1 MTAVDIQ
8 KSQAAQLRI
17 MAARILAQSRW
28 PYVSTLLYSLKFVES
43 DPQEIPTMAVDT
55 GWRLYYS
62 PDFVMSETPEALATV
77 LLHECMHCMLE
88 HGRRFEALPIAR
100 KDHMLWNYA
109 GDCAINQVLDDAH
122 MPWTE
127 VTPVRYENIANQG
140 VERTM
145 PTEVAYSTMAEY
157 RAQHPEEN
165 SSSDCGSVSGGVR
178 RQYELDPDDDKTPA
192 STTNQQDNILDSVAS
207 AIISAE
213 NDGQDL
219 PEALTRIARDRLDP
233 TLDWKKLLAF
243 NLRSAISNVAGRRD
257 YTYAR
262 PSRRQ
267 GAVNLSGANFILP
280 AMRQPQP
287 PCVAIVL
294 DTSGSIGNDTLD
306 IYLSEIRGIMNA
318 VGISSGV
325 WILPCDSKVHEVAKI
340 RSFDLNKVRI
350 KGGGGTNMGAGIEEA
365 LKIRPRA
372 NIIVTLTDG
381 ATPWPDKK
389 PIGSVIYLAI
399 LTTKSFESHVPRWM
413 TTVVM
418 ENR

>member
-1 MTAVDIQ
+1 
-8 KSQAAQLRI
+8 
-17 MAARILAQSRW
+17 
-28 PYVSTLLYSLKFVES
+28 
-43 DPQEIPTMAVDT
+43 
-55 GWRLYYS
+55 
-62 PDFVMSETPEALATV
+62 
-77 LLHECMHCMLE
+77 
-88 HGRRFEALPIAR
+88 
-100 KDHMLWNYA
+100 
-109 GDCAINQVLDDAH
+109 

-127 VTPVRYENIANQG
+127 VTPVRYVNIEHQG
-140 VERTM
+140 VDRSM
-145 PTEVAYSTMAEY
+145 PTEAAYKAMVDY
-157 RAQHPEEN
+157 QLKHPDE
-165 SSSDCGSVSGGVR
+165 SASSDCGSVSGGKR
-178 RQYELDPDDDKTPA
+178 RQYELDPDDELTPA
-192 STTNQQDNILDSVAS
+192 STTNQQDNILDSVAAS
-207 AIISAE
+207 IISAE

-219 PEALTRIARDRLDP
+219 PEGLTRIARDRLDP

-243 NLRSAISNVAGRRD
+243 NLRSAVSNVAGRRD

-267 GAVNLSGANFILP
+267 GAINQSGANFILP

-340 RSFDLNKVRI
+340 RSFDLSKVRI
-350 KGGGGTNMGAGIEEA
+350 KGGGGTNMTVGIEEA
-365 LKIRPRA
+365 LRIRPRA

-389 PIGSVIYLAI
+389 PVGAAIYLAV
-399 LTTKSFESHVPRWM
+399 LTTKSFQTHVPTWM

-418 ENR
+418 EDV

>member
-1 MTAVDIQ
+1 MTAVDIE
-8 KSQAAQLRI
+8 KSQAAKLRI

-28 PYVSTLLYSLKFVES
+28 PYVSTLLYSFRFIES
-43 DPQEIPTMAVDT
+43 DPLEIPTMAVDT

-62 PDFVMSETPEALATV
+62 PDFVMSESAEALATV
-77 LLHECMHCMLE
+77 LLHECMHCMFE

-100 KDHMLWNYA
+100 KIHTLWNYA

-127 VTPVRYENIANQG
+127 VTPVRYVNIEHQG
-140 VERTM
+140 VDRSM
-145 PTEVAYSTMAEY
+145 PTEAAYKAMVDY
-157 RAQHPEEN
+157 QLKHPDE
-165 SSSDCGSVSGGVR
+165 SASSDCGSVSGGKR
-178 RQYELDPDDDKTPA
+178 RQYELDPDDELTPA
-192 STTNQQDNILDSVAS
+192 STTNQQDNILDSVAAS
-207 AIISAE
+207 IISAE
-213 NDGQDL
+213 NDNQDL
-219 PEALTRIARDRLDP
+219 PEGLTRIARDRLDP

-243 NLRSAISNVAGRRD
+243 NLRSAVSNVAGRRD
-257 YTYAR
+257 YTYTR

-267 GAVNLSGANFILP
+267 GVVNQSGANFILP

-306 IYLSEIRGIMNA
+306 NYLSEIRGIMNA
-318 VGISSGV
+318 VGISSGI

-340 RSFDLNKVRI
+340 RSFDLSKVRI
-350 KGGGGTNMGAGIEEA
+350 KGGGGTNMTVGIEEA
-365 LKIRPRA
+365 LRIRPRA

-389 PIGSVIYLAI
+389 PVGAAIYLAV
-399 LTTKSFESHVPRWM
+399 LTTKSFQSHVPTWM

-418 ENR
+418 EDV